1 MVTTVLGARAFF
13 FVRILRIVGFVA
25 IATVFAVGLVA
36 SRRAVFMLRMFIGGK
51 VGAFLALA
59 SMVTT
64 VVSARA
70 FFFVRVLRIVGF
82 VAVATVFAVGLV
94 ATGFAVFV
102 SAVRFAGQ
110 VSAALALMQ
119 TTVVAASTNF
129 VGFMTIASV
138 RRFVARSSA
147 PLAANTLAT
156 ATRAAN
162 AIDVFHRNVIVKAV
176 VERRALNP
184 LDEVD
189 NAAFVRIVSLEII
202 ESCDV

>member
-1 MVTTVLGARAFF
+1 MICGTRTRRLALLALAFTGAAIICARTFF
-13 FVRILRIVGFVA
+13 VVRILRIVGLVT
-25 IATVFAVGLVA
+25 IATVFAV
-36 SRRAVFMLRMFIGGK
+36 
-51 VGAFLALA
+51 AF
-59 SMVTT
+59 
-64 VVSARA
+64 
-70 FFFVRVLRIVGF
+70 
-82 VAVATVFAVGLV
+82 V
-94 ATGFAVFV
+94 ATGFFV
-102 SAVRFAGQ
+102 LMVPVRFAGE
-110 VSAALALMQ
+110 VRAALALMQ
-119 TTVVAASTNF
+119 TAIIAASASF
-129 VGFMTIASV
+129 IEFMTIASV
-138 RRFVARSSA
+138 GRFVARSAA